1 MQNCIAAPA
10 APGLGL
16 SLREVRAS
24 VKKLLKNRL
33 YITFLILL
41 GIASFGFT
49 ITHFAMGIDDFG
61 LGHYMDLS
69 PESSNNMLQQG
80 APAAYS
86 PLLSDRPYGRH
97 SLFKQFHKRGAYSF
111 FRAAALR
118 AGRRRVQRAI

>member
-80 APAAYS
+80 R
-86 PLLSDRPYGRH
+86 LLHIVLYYLTGLMDVIP
-97 SLFKQFHKRGAYSF
+97 F
-111 FRAAALR
+111 
-118 AGRRRVQRAI
+118 